1 MTLSTTRP
9 CRNCGS
15 QVPEENAFCTACGAP
30 TTFRPPVEAVQ
41 SPSGPAPRLAAA
53 SNATYPAQSVGVPSR
68 VSGIGAAPTGSSGMG
83 GVELA
88 HGELVKRV
96 YELGRV
102 QRTLGWVQGTLVV
115 TDTRILYRAEAVNRV
130 SRSTVNTEIQLRDV
144 KGVGL
149 LARRGMSAAGLG
161 AWMLGSF
168 VSFFVVLFLG
178 GGLSVLSSLGSDY
191 GEGANYGWLLLFFLI
206 WAIVVITTFV
216 LRRRAAFVVLSVF
229 SSDIEGSPIA
239 VTGSV
244 GKGGGH
250 GIFALLASPL
260 ILILQ
265 RLGVIDAD
273 AAADNADLDSIRA
286 VYAELGAVILDL
298 QTRGALGAD

>member
-9 CRNCGS
+9 CRKCGS
-15 QVPEENAFCTACGAP
+15 PVPEENAFCTACGAP

-41 SPSGPAPRLAAA
+41 SKIGPAPRLSAA
-53 SNATYPAQSVGVPSR
+53 SNSTYPAQSVGVPPR
-68 VSGIGAAPTGSSGMG
+68 VSGIGAAPADSSGMG
-83 GVELA
+83 SVELA

-168 VSFFVVLFLG
+168 VSFFVVLSLG
-178 GGLSVLSSLGSDY
+178 GGLSALSSLGSDY
-191 GEGANYGWLLLFFLI
+191 GEGANYGWLLLFLLI
-206 WAIVVITTFV
+206 WAIVVITIFV

-229 SSDIEGSPIA
+229 SSDIDGSPIA

-250 GIFALLASPL
+250 GILALLASPL